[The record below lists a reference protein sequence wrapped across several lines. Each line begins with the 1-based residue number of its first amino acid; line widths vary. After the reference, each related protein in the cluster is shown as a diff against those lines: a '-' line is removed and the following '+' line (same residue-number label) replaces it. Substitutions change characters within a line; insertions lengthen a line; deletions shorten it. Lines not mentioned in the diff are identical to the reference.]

1 MQIRWWRLAIAMVAA
16 LSLFT
21 AVITGWAWRGV
32 TPDPVHAVATAT
44 AAHSQPEAQGSSPTH
59 ALPTKH
65 AWMARERP
73 QTRTPLSPPS
83 DWSTWPASADPS
95 DGACR
100 GAPATAA
107 DDPDIL
113 TLLCINRR

>member
-1 MQIRWWRLAIAMVAA
+1 MQIRRWRLAIAMVAA

-21 AVITGWAWRGV
+21 AVITGWASREV
-32 TPDPVHAVATAT
+32 PPDPVHAAATAT
-44 AAHSQPEAQGSSPTH
+44 AAHSQPEAQGSSPMH

-73 QTRTPLSPPS
+73 QMWTPLSPPS
-83 DWSTWPASADPS
+83 DWSAWPASADPS
-95 DGACR
+95 DGAAR
-100 GAPATAA
+100 GAPATAP

-113 TLLCINRR
+113 ALFCINRR